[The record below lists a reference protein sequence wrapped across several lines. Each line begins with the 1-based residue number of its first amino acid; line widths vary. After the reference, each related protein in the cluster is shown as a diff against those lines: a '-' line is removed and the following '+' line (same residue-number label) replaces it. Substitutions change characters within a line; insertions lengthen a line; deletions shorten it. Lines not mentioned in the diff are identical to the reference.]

1 MSVFNMKS
9 VDEAVPSTISVAG
22 DIIVLTG
29 SEAIVVSMTGSEAI
43 VVSMTGVVIP
53 VLIAGVVAEAVKYK

>member
-9 VDEAVPSTISVAG
+9 ADEAVPSTISVAG

-29 SEAIVVSMTGSEAI
+29 SEATVVF
-43 VVSMTGVVIP
+43 MTGVVIS